1 MLTITV
7 TPSFSKS
14 FLVRSDKDGAKDGN
28 NLGPASINLTFKFL
42 ATFAWSEVSGPR
54 INSAMAP
61 AISTPVGPPP
71 ITEIVNFVS
80 SSYLHNSS
88 NLRITSALMVNA
100 SATDFIPNAFSFTPG
115 IPKSDVT
122 DPRATIK

>member
-1 MLTITV
+1 MLTITA

-14 FLVRSDKDGAKDGN
+14 FLVRADKDGAKDGN

-71 ITEIVNFVS
+71 ITVMDNFVS

-88 NLRITSALMVNA
+88 NLRITSALIVKA
-100 SATDFIPNAFSFTPG
+100 SATVFIPNAYSLTPG